1 MPRETSISACQ
12 ENLVKV
18 VMLCGGLGTRLR
30 EETEYRPKP
39 MVEIGGRP
47 ILWHIMKL
55 YAHNGFNDFVLC
67 LGYRGNMIKE
77 YFLNYEA
84 MNNDFTIC
92 LGQQSKIRYNA
103 VHEEQGFQV
112 TLAETGAATMTGG
125 RLKRVEK
132 YIEDDTFML
141 TYGDGLADLDLR
153 KLLDFHKSHGKL
165 ATVTAVLPSSRFG
178 ILQIGKAGHVDKFLE
193 KPRSE
198 SSVSAGFF
206 VFQREVFKYLSG
218 RDDCVLEREP
228 MERLAA
234 DGQLMAYQHGG
245 FFYAMDTYR
254 EYQFLNDL

>member
-1 MPRETSISACQ
+1 
-12 ENLVKV
+12 VKV

-55 YAHNGFNDFVLC
+55 YAQSGFTDFVFC

-92 LGQQSKIRYNA
+92 LGQQSQIRYNA

-112 TLAETGAATMTGG
+112 TLAETGLATMTGG

-132 YIEDDTFML
+132 YIDSDTFML
-141 TYGDGLADLDLR
+141 TYGDGLANIDMR
-153 KLLDFHKSHGKL
+153 KLLDFHRNHGKL
-165 ATVTAVLPSSRFG
+165 ATVTAVLPPSRYG
-178 ILQIGKAGHVDKFLE
+178 ILQIGTAGQVDRFLE
-193 KPRSE
+193 KPRTE
-198 SSVSAGFF
+198 SFASAGFF
-206 VFQREVFKYLSG
+206 VFQREVFDYLG
-218 RDDCVLEREP
+218 DDNCTLEHEP
-228 MERLAA
+228 LERLAA
-234 DGQLMAYQHGG
+234 DGQLVAYQHNG

-254 EYQFLNDL
+254 EYQFLNDLWANNQAPWKVW